1 MRPGRARAPAKLLYS
16 SARILAMAARRIT
29 NAELAILGLLV
40 EQPRHGYEID
50 QVITERGMREWTDLG
65 FSSIYYVLG
74 RLEKSGLV
82 TANAVQAAGRGP
94 SRRVHT
100 VTPAGLDA
108 WRAATL
114 AALSTPAAV
123 GRPFLLG
130 LAGLGVITT
139 DEATDALSAYAAA
152 LEARRGELAAQ
163 RSAQGPLPWFVD
175 ALFGH
180 GIALITAEHAWV
192 TDFADRI
199 PTESPDP
206 PPSTGGDPMPSAAAP
221 ASTHSPARMK
231 PFVPQLATLPA
242 RTMAVVR
249 TIGDPTETGARAFPA
264 LYAAAYGLKFALK
277 KQGIAFAVE
286 PPCARW
292 FNGPD
297 WRAVPRSAWTAAWAL
312 PVPDGT
318 AAVTQK
324 DPATPVVIETWEYGA
339 VAQVLHVGTYAE
351 EEPTIEMLHAFITE
365 QGLEIA
371 GPHEEVY
378 LTRPGAANQK
388 TIVRYQVR
396 QPA

>member
-1 MRPGRARAPAKLLYS
+1 MVP
-16 SARILAMAARRIT
+16 RRIT

-74 RLEKSGLV
+74 RLEKAGLV
-82 TANAVQAAGRGP
+82 TANAVPAAGRGP

-100 VTPAGLDA
+100 VTPAGHGA

-114 AALSTPAAV
+114 ATLSTPV
-123 GRPFLLG
+123 DIGRPFLLG
-130 LAGLGVITT
+130 LAGLVGISTA
-139 DEATDALSAYAAA
+139 EATAALSAYATA
-152 LEARRGELAAQ
+152 LETRRGELAAQ
-163 RSAQGPLPWFVD
+163 RTAQAPLPWFVD
-175 ALFGH
+175 ALFDH

-192 TDFADRI
+192 TDFVDRI
-199 PTESPDP
+199 PTESPDLP
-206 PPSTGGDPMPSAAAP
+206 LDAGECPMPSTQTAP
-221 ASTHSPARMK
+221 APARMK

-249 TIGDPTETGARAFPA
+249 TTGDPAETGARAFPV
-264 LYAAAYGLKFALK
+264 LYGAAYGLKFALK
-277 KQGIAFAVE
+277 KEGITFAVE

-297 WRAVPRSAWTAAWAL
+297 WRAVPRSEWTAAWAL

-318 AAVTQK
+318 SEVAQK
-324 DPATPVVIETWEYGA
+324 DPATPVVIETWEYGTI
-339 VAQVLHVGTYAE
+339 AQVLHVGTYAE
-351 EEPTIEMLHAFITE
+351 EEPTIERLHAFIAE

-371 GPHEEVY
+371 GHHEEVY
-378 LTRPGAANQK
+378 LSRPGAANQK

-396 QPA
+396 RPA

>member
-1 MRPGRARAPAKLLYS
+1 MVARP
-16 SARILAMAARRIT
+16 IT

-74 RLEKSGLV
+74 RLEKAGLV
-82 TANAVQAAGRGP
+82 TANAVPAAGRGP

-100 VTPAGLDA
+100 VTPAGVDA
-108 WRAATL
+108 WRVATL
-114 AALSTPAAV
+114 AALSTPVAV

-130 LAGLGVITT
+130 LAGLAGIST

-152 LEARRGELAAQ
+152 LEVRRSELAAQ

-175 ALFGH
+175 ALFDH
-180 GIALITAEHAWV
+180 GVAMITAEHAWV
-192 TDFADRI
+192 TEFIDRVPTDSPFAAPRHRRKSHAI
-199 PTESPDP
+199 HRNRRCPGLRHAPPRP
-206 PPSTGGDPMPSAAAP
+206 PPPPRADEAVRAP
-221 ASTHSPARMK
+221 ARDAAGPHDGRRPDRRRSGRDRGPS
-231 PFVPQLATLPA
+231 LP
-242 RTMAVVR
+242 RAVRRRVH
-249 TIGDPTETGARAFPA
+249 
-264 LYAAAYGLKFALK
+264 GLKFALK
-277 KQGIAFAVE
+277 KEGIAFAVE

-297 WRAVPRSAWTAAWAL
+297 WRAVPRSEWTAAWAL

-318 AAVTQK
+318 TEVPQK

-351 EEPTIEMLHAFITE
+351 EEPTIEKLHAFIAE

-378 LTRPGAANQK
+378 LSRPGAANQK

-396 QPA
+396 PPA

>member
-1 MRPGRARAPAKLLYS
+1 MVPRS
-16 SARILAMAARRIT
+16 IT

-74 RLEKSGLV
+74 RLERAGLV
-82 TANAVQAAGRGP
+82 TANAVPAAGRGP

-108 WRAATL
+108 WRVATL
-114 AALSTPAAV
+114 AALSTPVAV

-130 LAGLGVITT
+130 LAGLAGIST
-139 DEATDALSAYAAA
+139 DEAAEALSAYAAA
-152 LEARRGELAAQ
+152 LEVRRGELAAQ

-175 ALFGH
+175 ALFDH
-180 GIALITAEHAWV
+180 GVAMITAEHAWV

-199 PTESPDP
+199 PTESPDL
-206 PPSTGGDPMPSAAAP
+206 PPSTGGNPMPSAATDTAP
-221 ASTHSPARMK
+221 VSAAHSPARTPAPARMK

-249 TIGDPTETGARAFPA
+249 TVGDPAETGGRAFPA
-264 LYAAAYGLKFALK
+264 LYGAAYGLKFALK
-277 KQGIAFAVE
+277 KEGIAFAVE

-297 WRAVPRSAWTAAWAL
+297 WRAVPRSEWTAAWAL

-318 AAVTQK
+318 SEVTQK
-324 DPATPVVIETWEYGA
+324 DPATPIVIETWEYGA
-339 VAQVLHVGTYAE
+339 VAQVLHIGTYAE
-351 EEPTIEMLHAFITE
+351 EEPTIEKLHAFIAE

-378 LTRPGAANQK
+378 LSRPGAANQK

-396 QPA
+396 RPA